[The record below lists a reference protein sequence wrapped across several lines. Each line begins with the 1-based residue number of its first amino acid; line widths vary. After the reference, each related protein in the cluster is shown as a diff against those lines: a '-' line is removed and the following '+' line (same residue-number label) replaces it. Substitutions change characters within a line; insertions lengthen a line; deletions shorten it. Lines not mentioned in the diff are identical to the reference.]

1 VKKKRQ
7 SPKLPLA
14 QFVAI
19 IALSISLFL
28 VVDFARRAAS
38 NYRVQR
44 EAERLEQEV
53 DQAQQ
58 RQQKLLAKRSYVASD
73 LYVEDIARKELKWA
87 RAGETVVVVMPS
99 FEAAD
104 QASSPMVQTQ
114 NVGPVAQTP
123 IHAWWLTFFG
133 DGSFPRYTK
142 ANP

>member
-1 VKKKRQ
+1 MKKKRQ
-7 SPKLPLA
+7 SSKLPLA

-44 EAERLEQEV
+44 EAERLEQQV

-58 RQQKLLAKRSYVASD
+58 RQQKLLSKRSYVASD

-87 RAGETVVVVMPS
+87 RVGETVVVVMPAS
-99 FEAAD
+99 ETID
-104 QASSPMVQTQ
+104 QVSSETIQAKS
-114 NVGPVAQTP
+114 VGPVVQTP

-133 DGSFPRYTK
+133 DGSFPRYTR